1 MDIPFEVLEQY
12 GWEPP
17 RQALSKSVHEVE
29 EITYEVE
36 DRVGRITIDRP
47 EKKNTLRIDMR
58 QAIYDAVKR
67 AEIDDEVK
75 VIVIQGTGGNF
86 CAGHDLSQIYKVYQG
101 YDGEEAGEQ
110 RPSMRA
116 RLHRDT
122 QLLES
127 YRGLLFSLKPIIT
140 RIDGW
145 CVGGGM
151 FMNMCADIS
160 IAAESAKL
168 SHREQ
173 RLVFSGVSF
182 FNALEFLE
190 LGPRKARELM
200 LTGESIP
207 GTEAEEIGLVNRA
220 VPEADLDD
228 EVERYC
234 EAIKLLPLDGIVI
247 GEMMT
252 NVAYETLGIGQS
264 LSNGIIGHTLAT
276 NLRWE
281 DDEYNFVGT
290 REKEDTSAAIEQ
302 LHERFADLG
311 FN

>member
-1 MDIPFEVLEQY
+1 MDSLFDVLKRH
-12 GWEPP
+12 GWEKP
-17 RQALSKSVHEVE
+17 RQRLSKAVDEVD
-29 EITYEVE
+29 EIRYEV
-36 DRVGRITIDRP
+36 DDGVGRITIDRP
-47 EKKNTLRIDMR
+47 EKKNTIRIDMR

-67 AEIDDEVK
+67 AEVDDEVK
-75 VIVIQGTGGNF
+75 VIVIKGAGGNF
-86 CAGHDLSQIYKVYQG
+86 CAGHDLSQVYKVYQS
-101 YDGEEAGEQ
+101 YDGEAAGER

-127 YRGLLFSLKPIIT
+127 YRGLLYSLKPIIVQ
-140 RIDGW
+140 IEGW
-145 CVGGGM
+145 CVGGGV
-151 FMNMCADIS
+151 FMTMCSDIA
-160 IAAESAKL
+160 IAADTAKI

-200 LTGESIP
+200 LTGETINGP
-207 GTEAEEIGLVNRA
+207 EAERIGLVNRS
-220 VPEADLDD
+220 VPEADLED

-252 NVAYETLGIGQS
+252 NLAYDTLGIGQS
-264 LSNGIIGHTLAT
+264 LNNGVVGHTLAT

-281 DDEYNFVGT
+281 EGEYNFVGT
-290 REKEDTSAAIEQ
+290 RERQDTTEAIKK
-302 LHERFADLG
+302 LHERFAALG